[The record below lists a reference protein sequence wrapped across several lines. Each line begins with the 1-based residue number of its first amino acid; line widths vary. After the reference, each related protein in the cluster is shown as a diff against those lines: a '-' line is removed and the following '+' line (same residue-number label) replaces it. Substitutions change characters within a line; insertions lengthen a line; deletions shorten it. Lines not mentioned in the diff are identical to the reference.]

1 MKTIAIAIP
10 DDRWQKL
17 EETATRLGISLEELV
32 LIGVEELLNRQE
44 VAFQDAMEYVL
55 KKNSQL
61 YQRLA

>member
-17 EETATRLGISLEELV
+17 QETATRLGISLEELV
-32 LIGVEELLNRQE
+32 LIGVEDLLNRQE
-44 VAFQDAMEYVL
+44 ESFQDAMEYVL
-55 KKNSQL
+55 KKNAQL

>member
-32 LIGVEELLNRQE
+32 LIGVEELLTRQE
-44 VAFQDAMEYVL
+44 ESFPDAMEYVL
-55 KKNSQL
+55 NKNAQL

>member
-32 LIGVEELLNRQE
+32 LIGVEDLLNRQE
-44 VAFQDAMEYVL
+44 ESFQDAMEYVL
-55 KKNSQL
+55 KKNAQL